1 MLMGLSVG
9 RKKERM
15 GVLVKGLEQPICLTE
30 DNFLNLS
37 RTITGGMV
45 KMEKYPLRTKSYL
58 CIACGLGCLRG
69 QKDV

>member
-15 GVLVKGLEQPICLTE
+15 GVLVKGLEQPIFLTE

-37 RTITGGMV
+37 RTITGGVV
-45 KMEKYPLRTKSYL
+45 KMEKYPLGQSNTFVL
-58 CIACGLGCLRG
+58 LVVWVVLRG